1 MHRWRGNLRHAL
13 IRLRA
18 WCDLMS
24 SGSYLSKVER
34 IPHWYWTR
42 SNVARSLLAGA
53 VVVFIASGASA
64 QYYKPFHAASKKL
77 FALGTEQ
84 SGGYDL
90 AFDSATVQGS
100 DSVFHHFGALNDT
113 STYLHPA
120 CYGWGSPYCY
130 RAELPLWSGALFRTD
145 NAGTYWFRTLDGDTL
160 HFDLDT
166 EVGVQHVFYE
176 DSVQRFTCVKSGPD
190 TMTIL
195 GAMDSVFI
203 YEVAHSDMDGQPIA
217 SALNGQPIII
227 GKALGLVRFFQVDH
241 FPDVLTPLML
251 IGNKGPDLGFHRIS
265 SADVYDYQPGDI
277 VQSKSYSGNTLP
289 PDQPF
294 IYHKR
299 TILSRSDTPDSVIY
313 YVATEFFTVG
323 STTLSLDTF
332 VSRSYKHD
340 ILAEIP
346 FARFNGAH
354 ISLGLSTTPSCA
366 VPLWRLSHDDVP
378 TLAPCYEYPACWVA
392 YDTQGPPPTSS
403 GSLILGVGISHS
415 VYDPP
420 VYSWEP
426 YYFNVLGFPYYRK
439 NGVDCGVEVNVGI
452 AEPHRT
458 SAIALTPNPTAGMVR
473 ITATQNIRSVRIVDG
488 CGRLAYQMD
497 ALGARNEID
506 LSHMPP
512 GTYVACIIL
521 LDGSR
526 SHQRLQVA
534 R

>member
-1 MHRWRGNLRHAL
+1 M
-13 IRLRA
+13 RA
-18 WCDLMS
+18 WCDLRS

-34 IPHWYWTR
+34 IPHWCWTR
-42 SNVARSLLAGA
+42 RNVSRRLLAGA

-77 FALGTEQ
+77 FAQGTEP

-160 HFDLDT
+160 HFDLDA

-176 DSVQRFTCVKSGPD
+176 DSVQRFACVKSGPD

-241 FPDVLTPLML
+241 FPAVLTPLAL
-251 IGNKGPDLGFHRIS
+251 IGNKGPDLGLHRIS

-277 VQSKSYSGNTLP
+277 IQSKSYSGNTLP
-289 PDQPF
+289 PDQSF
-294 IYHKR
+294 FYSKC
-299 TILSRSDTPDSVIY
+299 TILSRTDTPDT
-313 YVATEFFTVG
+313 VAYDCASETFTVG
-323 STTLSLDTF
+323 SSYASLDT
-332 VSRSYKHD
+332 STIAHYKHD
-340 ILAEIP
+340 TLAELP
-346 FARFNGAH
+346 FTRFDGAH
-354 ISLGLSTTPSCA
+354 MSFRFSSTPWCA

-378 TLAPCYEYPACWVA
+378 TLAPCYEYPRCWVA

-403 GSLILGVGISHS
+403 GGLILGVGQSHS
-415 VYDPP
+415 YYDPP
-420 VYSWEP
+420 VYSWEQH
-426 YYFNVLGFPYYRK
+426 YFSLRSFPYIRK
-439 NGVDCGVEVNVGI
+439 NGVDCGIEVNVGMM
-452 AEPHRT
+452 ESHRST
-458 SAIALTPNPTAGMVR
+458 PISVTPNPTDGLVTISA
-473 ITATQNIRSVRIVDG
+473 AQNIRSVRIVDG
-488 CGRLAYQMD
+488 YGRLAHLMG
-497 ALGARNEID
+497 AVGARIGID
-506 LSHMPP
+506 LSHLPS
-512 GTYVACIIL
+512 GTYVAGITF

-526 SHQRLQVA
+526 SHQRFQVA